1 MDWNRGLGAMGI
13 LSLLAAGFPASI
25 YGQDDVPAQSE
36 RALTREL
43 LQELI
48 EINTAPANG
57 CTKAAE
63 AMAARL
69 RSAGFPDGD
78 VLMAGPRPEKQN
90 LVVRLRGRGQA
101 KPILWIAHL
110 DVVDAPREGWLP
122 GLDPFR
128 LTEREGFFYG
138 RGVLDVKNAV
148 AGLVANLI
156 RLRAEGFVPSR
167 DVIVALTADEE
178 TGGSNGVSWLLA
190 NRRDW
195 IDSAYCLNLD
205 AGGGQI
211 ENGKRARL
219 TVQTS
224 QRTNQSFRAETKGP
238 GGHSSQPVKNNAIYR
253 LSAGLARLAEHDL
266 PFRFNESTRTYFE
279 RVAEAESGPVAA
291 DLKAV
296 AKDPPDL
303 EAAKR
308 LSAVTPYYNSV
319 LRTTCVATRIEG
331 GSADNALPPSARAV
345 INCRIFPGDSTA
357 FVRGWLAETL
367 ADPEIVL
374 TPMGGSV
381 PSPASPLLPEVM
393 EPIARV
399 AKEMWPGIPVL
410 PVMDPWAGDSAQ
422 MRRAGF
428 PTFGASGVFSDD
440 NGNEHGA
447 NERISVEAFY
457 DSVEYI
463 YRLMKRLV
471 TDGATANR

>member
-1 MDWNRGLGAMGI
+1 MGV
-13 LSLLAAGFPASI
+13 LSLLAAGFPAGMN
-25 YGQDDVPAQSE
+25 GQGGAPGAPPE
-36 RALTREL
+36 RALARDL
-43 LQELI
+43 LRELI

-63 AMAARL
+63 ALAARL
-69 RSAGFPDGD
+69 RSAGFPETD

-90 LVVRLRGRGQA
+90 LVARLRGRGQG
-101 KPILWIAHL
+101 KPVLWIAHL

-128 LTEREGFFYG
+128 LTERDGFFYG
-138 RGVLDVKNAV
+138 RGVLDVKDAA

-195 IDSAYCLNLD
+195 IDSAFCLNLD

-224 QRTNQSFRAETKGP
+224 QKTNQSFRAEAKGP
-238 GGHSSQPVKNNAIYR
+238 GGHSSQPVGNNAIYR
-253 LSAGLARLAEHDL
+253 LSAGLARLAEHDP
-266 PFRFNESTRTYFE
+266 PFRFNESTRAYFE
-279 RVAEAESGPVAA
+279 RVAESESGQIAS
-291 DLKAV
+291 DMKAV

-303 EAAKR
+303 EAARR
-308 LSAVTPYYNSV
+308 LAAATPYYNSI
-319 LRTTCVATRIEG
+319 LRTTCVATRLEAG
-331 GSADNALPPSARAV
+331 TADNALPPSARAV
-345 INCRIFPGDSTA
+345 INCRIFPGDSLE
-357 FVRGWLAETL
+357 FVRGWLAQTL

-393 EPIARV
+393 DPIARI
-399 AKEMWPGIPVL
+399 AGELWPGVPVL

-440 NGNEHGA
+440 NGGEHGA
-447 NERISVEAFY
+447 NERISVAAF
-457 DSVEYI
+457 DESVEYI
-463 YRLMKRLV
+463 YRLMKTLA
-471 TDGATANR
+471 TDAAAANR

>member
-1 MDWNRGLGAMGI
+1 MIGGMAWRRNARKTPLCTVGI
-13 LSLLAAGFPASI
+13 LWLLAASFLAWASGQSGAPAA
-25 YGQDDVPAQSE
+25 PPE
-36 RALTREL
+36 RALARDVF
-43 LQELI
+43 QELI
-48 EINTAPANG
+48 EIKTAPANG

-63 AMAARL
+63 ATAVRL
-69 RSAGFPDGD
+69 RSAGFPESD

-90 LVVRLRGRGQA
+90 LVVPRRGRGQA

-156 RLRAEGFVPSR
+156 RLRTEGFVPSR
-167 DVIVALTADEE
+167 DIIVAFTADEE
-178 TGGSNGVSWLLA
+178 TGVANGVSWLLA

-195 IDSAYCLNLD
+195 IASAYFLNLD

-211 ENGKRARL
+211 EYGKRARL

-224 QRTNQSFRAETKGP
+224 QKTNQSFRAETKGP

-266 PFRFNESTRTYFE
+266 PFRFNESSRAYFE
-279 RVAEAESGPVAA
+279 RVAEADSGQVAA

-296 AKDPPDL
+296 AKAPPDL
-303 EAAKR
+303 EAARR
-308 LSAVTPYYNSV
+308 LSAVTYYNSV
-319 LRTTCVATRIEG
+319 LRTTCVATRLEG
-331 GSADNALPPSARAV
+331 GSADNALPQSARAV
-345 INCRIFPGDSTA
+345 INCRIFPGDSME
-357 FVRGWLAETL
+357 FVRGWLAQSL

-381 PSPASPLLPEVM
+381 ASPASPLLPEVM
-393 EPIARV
+393 DPIARV

-410 PVMDPWAGDSAQ
+410 LVMDPWAGDSAQ

-428 PTFGASGVFSDD
+428 PTFGASGAFSDD

-457 DSVEYI
+457 DSAAYS
-463 YRLMKRLV
+463 YRLR
-471 TDGATANR
+471 